1 MEIKEITLLSV
12 AEYQSCKNVIPQK
25 DTEWFLRDAY
35 REKPGAGYA
44 DWVGVV
50 NSQDH
55 ILNGVLHDINAVAPA
70 LILDTTRLH
79 PGDKVEFA
87 GHKWTVIAEDMIFMD
102 DYLEDMEFDN
112 NPDAIIADYMSS
124 SVRAYLENWLNAHK
138 DEPMYLVKDGEAR
151 IL

>member
-25 DTEWFLRDAY
+25 DTTWFLRDAY

-55 ILNGVLHDINAVAPA
+55 IINGVLHDTNAVAPA
-70 LILDTTRLH
+70 LVLDTTRLH

-87 GHKWTVIAEDMIFMD
+87 GHKWTVIAEDMIFM
-102 DYLEDMEFDN
+102 
-112 NPDAIIADYMSS
+112 
-124 SVRAYLENWLNAHK
+124 
-138 DEPMYLVKDGEAR
+138 
-151 IL
+151 